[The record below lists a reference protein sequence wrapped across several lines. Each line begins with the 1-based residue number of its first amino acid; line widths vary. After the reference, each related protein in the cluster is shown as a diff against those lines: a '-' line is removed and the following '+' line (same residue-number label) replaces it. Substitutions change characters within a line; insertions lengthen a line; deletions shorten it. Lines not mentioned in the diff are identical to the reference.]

1 MVGHKRRGNKG
12 RFMEEVSTEWYT
24 WRKRWFLIRDFDSQH
39 LPTTRQPEDG
49 ALYLSINRELHVRAH
64 VRVSAR
70 PRRRAAVCLL
80 SSPVVLPPCRCSA
93 LLLARPLSLS
103 LSLPSSL
110 LYLASSSFSPVS
122 STSLSSSSL
131 RMPQPCTPAPA
142 SRQMVVPSPATLDA
156 GRSEKAHSSVLIW
169 AHCGLTWK
177 RGGPG
182 TVGKRGDAWQ
192 WPGSH
197 FGKSS
202 RYFPLYSIG
211 QRGGSC
217 RVHRRPCFLVHHFST
232 TCILEEC
239 AGGVKMTFGFLRVCF
254 YETGWLS

>member
-1 MVGHKRRGNKG
+1 M
-12 RFMEEVSTEWYT
+12 
-24 WRKRWFLIRDFDSQH
+24 
-39 LPTTRQPEDG
+39 
-49 ALYLSINRELHVRAH
+49 ALYICLLTENCTCARMCEWARDRDGGLLSASSPLRWCCLPV
-64 VRVSAR
+64 
-70 PRRRAAVCLL
+70 AAVHC
-80 SSPVVLPPCRCSA
+80 CS
-93 LLLARPLSLS
+93 LALSLS

-217 RVHRRPCFLVHHFST
+217 RVHRRPCFLVLHFST